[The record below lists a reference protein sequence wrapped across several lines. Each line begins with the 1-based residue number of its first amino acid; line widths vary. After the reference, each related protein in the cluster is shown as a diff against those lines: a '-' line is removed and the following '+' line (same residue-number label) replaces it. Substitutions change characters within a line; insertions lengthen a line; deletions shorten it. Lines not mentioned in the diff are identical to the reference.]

1 MVLPRLA
8 CFVIIALALGA
19 LGLLI
24 EVGLPSG
31 SPTSGNDWSRTS
43 VMGYRVRIADSPAER
58 AQGLSGTAP
67 LPQGEGMLFIFERAG
82 MYGFWM
88 KDMNY
93 PIDIIWLND
102 DLESV
107 GATKNISPD
116 TFPAVFYPPVP
127 VRYVLE
133 ISSTKSPQ

>member
-1 MVLPRLA
+1 
-8 CFVIIALALGA
+8 
-19 LGLLI
+19 
-24 EVGLPSG
+24 
-31 SPTSGNDWSRTS
+31 
-43 VMGYRVRIADSPAER
+43 MGYRVKIADSLAER
-58 AQGLSGTAP
+58 AQGLSGTAALAP
-67 LPQGEGMLFIFERAG
+67 DEGMFFIFERAG
-82 MYGFWM
+82 IYGFWM

-102 DLESV
+102 ELQPV
-107 GATKNISPD
+107 GATKTISPD